1 MRQKIQRPL
10 AKLASIVMLVI
21 VIAASGCTIRFMAD
35 YDEQVDKSV
44 TKLQESVET
53 LFVKIESNIGKP
65 EGSYDQLK
73 PLYEEIRVGIGT
85 LDVRVS
91 AKPKNEKTIEQI
103 GLLRKNIDDLEEI
116 HKEGIQH
123 KDVVTTLRKQFKS
136 AFVAILTLEL
146 AKKRGD

>member
-1 MRQKIQRPL
+1 MRQKIQWTSVRL
-10 AKLASIVMLVI
+10 AAFVMLTV
-21 VIAASGCTIRFMAD
+21 VLAASGCTVRFMAD

-44 TKLQESVET
+44 TKLQETVET

-73 PLYEEIRVGIGT
+73 PLYDEIRVGIGT

-91 AKPKNEKTIEQI
+91 AKTKNEKTIEQVS
-103 GLLRKNIDDLEEI
+103 LLRKNIDDLEEI

-123 KDVVTTLRKQFKS
+123 KDVISTLREQFKS

-146 AKKRGD
+146 AKKRS